1 MSNEQDP
8 LAYIVQQLEDKSCV
22 KQQTYR
28 NLLTA
33 FGHLHTLAEQLAQE
47 INQRF
52 SHKDRGV
59 TIEVMEVNSHE
70 FHLKVAGDLLVFFL
84 HTNVITFE
92 PEHYVMNSE
101 YMEEDPLRKYFG
113 QIMVYN
119 FMADSVKFNRLNDP
133 GYLLGRILINH
144 ENRFFIEGER
154 QLGFLFKEIS
164 DQPIR
169 PVDLNIFIKIA
180 LVLAI
185 DNDLVT
191 PPYPS
196 LRAIRLVEKMDASQQ
211 LGAGN
216 KIGFQM
222 KLKNKPAS

>member
-8 LAYIVQQLEDKSCV
+8 LAYIVQQLENKSCV
-22 KQQTYR
+22 KQKTYR
-28 NLLTA
+28 NLLAA
-33 FGHLHTLAEQLAQE
+33 FGQLHTLAVQLSKE

-52 SHKDRGV
+52 SHKDKEV
-59 TIEVMEVNSHE
+59 TIEVIDISKYE

-92 PEHYVMNSE
+92 QEHYVMNSE

-144 ENRFFIEGER
+144 QNRFFIEGER
-154 QLGFLFKEIS
+154 QLGFLFQEIS
-164 DQPIR
+164 DHPIR
-169 PVDLNIFIKIA
+169 PVDLDIFIKIT

-196 LRAIRLVEKMDASQQ
+196 LRAIRLMEKMDASQQ
-211 LGAGN
+211 LGGGN

-222 KLKNKPAS
+222 KLKDKPAS